1 MIYLYA
7 LPDLLLIR
15 ADAVLFSEL
24 AINLYNKISVIA
36 LKFPSVLC
44 PIKNSATAVQ
54 DKVTPYSR
62 SEDLIPVTK
71 LFTINTIPV
80 M

>member
-1 MIYLYA
+1 MIYLHV
-7 LPDLLLIR
+7 LLDLLLTR
-15 ADAVLFSEL
+15 ADPVLFSEL
-24 AINLYNKISVIA
+24 AMNLYNKINVIA

-54 DKVTPYSR
+54 DIVTPYSR
-62 SEDLIPVTK
+62 SEDLIPDTK
-71 LFTINTIPV
+71 LFTINAIPV

>member
-1 MIYLYA
+1 MHVV
-7 LPDLLLIR
+7 LI
-15 ADAVLFSEL
+15 DL
-24 AINLYNKISVIA
+24 AIYLYNKINVIA

-54 DKVTPYSR
+54 HIMIAYSR
-62 SEDLIPVTK
+62 SGNLIPDTK
-71 LFTINTIPV
+71 LFTINAIPV